1 MSVSVDESLPSAS
14 SPEQMQKKAYQQSLA
29 NKIRR
34 ANEMEQSPGAATT
47 YVGTADSEAGEDQEN
62 SSSLANHFQVPN
74 LSSMLYEFTNREQE
88 KIQSCFRIG
97 NFNSLRDL
105 PKHLLPGNVSY
116 MSSAKINENLYGA
129 KEERSYIEL
138 QKGGGYFSKFEYRED
153 PYSLFLESEKQDR
166 YEKAQKQIDLH
177 QNKPF
182 INTTKQEYR
191 HAHQIVFRPKDF
203 PPSMYGN
210 SSLS

>member
-1 MSVSVDESLPSAS
+1 MSVSVDESLQQ

-34 ANEMEQSPGAATT
+34 ANEMESPGAATT
-47 YVGTADSEAGEDQEN
+47 YVGTADSDTGDNQEN
-62 SSSLANHFQVPN
+62 SSSIANHFQIPN

-129 KEERSYIEL
+129 REERSYIEL
-138 QKGGGYFSKFEYRED
+138 
-153 PYSLFLESEKQDR
+153 
-166 YEKAQKQIDLH
+166 
-177 QNKPF
+177 
-182 INTTKQEYR
+182 
-191 HAHQIVFRPKDF
+191 
-203 PPSMYGN
+203 
-210 SSLS
+210 